1 MYIYIYLYLNIHYIC
16 IHSSE
21 SIVCF
26 LPFLEPNKNIP
37 LTGFW
42 EKTRFQG
49 RQLTLVEPCDSQEAK
64 EKEKAKRR
72 AKQPLRPKSCCLTE
86 TTRSKTTSGASC
98 LAYRDEPVMIIA
110 VWMIIFPNKWYINDD
125 KHVVFNPHQGEGWTP
140 TKVRVGSTNKSPG
153 LVTENARYFLPL
165 YALDELLQVHCT
177 GITFPSKILLL
188 KKKKSDPK
196 PFFSCHYNPE
206 D

>member
-86 TTRSKTTSGASC
+86 TTRSKTTQPGLC
-98 LAYRDEPVMIIA
+98 
-110 VWMIIFPNKWYINDD
+110 FCGKWWSQSWSSLFGWSFSLINDE
-125 KHVVFNPHQGEGWTP
+125 HMLVFN
-140 TKVRVGSTNKSPG
+140 KVRVGSTNKSPG
-153 LVTENARYFLPL
+153 LVTENARYFPPFM
-165 YALDELLQVHCT
+165 HW
-177 GITFPSKILLL
+177 
-188 KKKKSDPK
+188 KS
-196 PFFSCHYNPE
+196 SCRSIVQG
-206 D
+206 